1 MYSLSDIEEIR
12 EDDDPRYPAQLVGIP
27 GAPTSL
33 YCVGNLGLL
42 NLYSVAVVGTREPS
56 EVGMRVTR
64 RIVRTIAESDSPYPI
79 VSGLARGIDS
89 IAHRTALECQLQTIA
104 VLVDVHPDHIYPHE
118 HTSLAY
124 RIVSSGGLL
133 VSEHAPGASR
143 RFPPKGQ
150 RGSFGSQLMARD
162 RIQCGL
168 AFATIPVQAGIG
180 SGTLHT
186 IQSTRAQGHGRV
198 VMAPMPY
205 QKDVFVAGEKY
216 SGLYAEVRH
225 EEFFD
230 VMQSEEWLQR
240 LMEARLK
247 THQPSFAL

>member
-1 MYSLSDIEEIR
+1 
-12 EDDDPRYPAQLVGIP
+12 
-27 GAPTSL
+27 
-33 YCVGNLGLL
+33 
-42 NLYSVAVVGTREPS
+42 
-56 EVGMRVTR
+56 
-64 RIVRTIAESDSPYPI
+64 
-79 VSGLARGIDS
+79 
-89 IAHRTALECQLQTIA
+89 
-104 VLVDVHPDHIYPHE
+104 
-118 HTSLAY
+118 
-124 RIVSSGGLL
+124 
-133 VSEHAPGASR
+133 
-143 RFPPKGQ
+143 
-150 RGSFGSQLMARD
+150 MARD